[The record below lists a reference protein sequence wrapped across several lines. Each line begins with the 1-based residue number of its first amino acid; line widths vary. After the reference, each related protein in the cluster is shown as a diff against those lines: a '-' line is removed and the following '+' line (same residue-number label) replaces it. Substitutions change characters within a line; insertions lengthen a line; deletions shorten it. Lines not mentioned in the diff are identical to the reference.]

1 MPQHRPLRTLS
12 GSLLTIHN
20 TFYTKRAFRLP
31 KQRYLTDKT
40 FGVIVFKN
48 ATRKAIFL
56 ANNFGIRFLRLSNI
70 NVDYKKLRKSV
81 EEEYKK
87 DKK

>member
-1 MPQHRPLRTLS
+1 MVHSFMKKIEWAKTRSRTKA
-12 GSLLTIHN
+12 TN
-20 TFYTKRAFRLP
+20 
-31 KQRYLTDKT
+31 YLKDKT
-40 FGVIVFKN
+40 FGVIVLKN

-81 EEEYKK
+81 EEEYEK